1 MRTLKGTLKRG
12 MMDVADFVDA
22 DGPAA
27 LLDVV
32 SDVLAKPKM
41 SWLDREVGLLEHT
54 QTHTKKRMHS
64 YFFLFRHTHE

>member
-54 QTHTKKRMHS
+54 LDTH
-64 YFFLFRHTHE
+64 